1 MTGLYIHIPFCKKKC
16 LYCDFISFEYDEQ
29 KVSAYID
36 ALFKEAGKYKNEKI
50 STVYIG
56 GGTPSVLTPKQ
67 FQTLAEGLNKNF
79 DLSGISE
86 FTVELN
92 PESTTK
98 EKLDVMFDN
107 KVTRLSFGLQSS
119 NDAELKS
126 LGRLHNYND
135 FVTAYNHAREA
146 GFNNI
151 SIDLMYGTENQT
163 IESWQNNL
171 DTVLKLNSEHISLYP
186 LTIEKNTPFHKQNK
200 QTDSDLQGLMYN
212 CACDKLQQG
221 GFEHYEISN
230 WAKNGK
236 ISKHNTLYWKNMEYI
251 GLGASASSYYKRNRF
266 KNILNADIY
275 IKNAQCGA
283 NCLLETEY
291 IDDALYNT
299 ESIMLGL
306 RLSEGVDLS
315 LFNHKK
321 HTLYK
326 YLKQDLLVVKDGK
339 VCLTEN
345 GFWVS
350 NSIISDFM

>member
-29 KVSAYID
+29 KADAYID
-36 ALFKEAGKYKNEKI
+36 ALLKETGKYKNEQI

-67 FQTLAEGLNKNF
+67 FETLAEGINKNF
-79 DLSGISE
+79 DLNNVSE

-98 EKLDVMFDN
+98 EKLDTMFEN

-119 NDAELKS
+119 NDTELKS

-135 FVTAYNHAREA
+135 FLTAYNAAREA
-146 GFNNI
+146 GFDNI
-151 SIDLMYGTENQT
+151 SVDLMYGTENQT
-163 IESWQNNL
+163 VENWQNTL

-186 LTIEKNTPFHKQNK
+186 LTIEKNTPFDKQNK
-200 QTDSDLQGLMYN
+200 RTDPDLQGLMYN

-221 GFEHYEISN
+221 GFAHYEISN

-236 ISKHNTLYWKNMEYI
+236 ISKHNTLYWKNKEYI
-251 GLGASASSYYKRNRF
+251 GLGVSASSYYKRNRF

-283 NCLLETEY
+283 GCILETEY

-306 RLSEGVDLS
+306 RLAEGVDLN
-315 LFNHKK
+315 LFNHKQ

-326 YLKQDLLVVKDGK
+326 YLKQDLLVVKEGK
-339 VCLTEN
+339 VCLTEK